1 MPIVLLCLLITESFY
16 GAQIACLYCTASKLE
31 GNNYPMFLCAVRLCI
46 WLHWFVYNMS
56 VYTCIFSKKLAFSGL
71 STWKLPVRVIY
82 CLLIE
87 FNHAKMSLL
96 HQVIQSCSERNSA
109 SINGRGGR
117 FWKLY
122 CSSYVHTIFQCIRCT
137 YIQCRV
143 LLLWLQLLY
152 NTTAAPSQCAQGM
165 FFWNC
170 SNHDGSSQ
178 QYGNSIE
185 IVIWAGENH
194 YRSICTYVLWCTVS
208 SSHHT

>member
-1 MPIVLLCLLITESFY
+1 MCSTVMHLVALVCVQYVGIY
-16 GAQIACLYCTASKLE
+16 MY
-31 GNNYPMFLCAVRLCI
+31 
-46 WLHWFVYNMS
+46 
-56 VYTCIFSKKLAFSGL
+56 IFSKKLAFSGL

-152 NTTAAPSQCAQGM
+152 IVQHYCSSITVCSGYVY
-165 FFWNC
+165 FWNC
-170 SNHDGSSQ
+170 SYHDGSLQ
-178 QYGNSIE
+178 QYGYWFE

-194 YRSICTYVLWCTVS
+194 YRGICTYVLWCTVS